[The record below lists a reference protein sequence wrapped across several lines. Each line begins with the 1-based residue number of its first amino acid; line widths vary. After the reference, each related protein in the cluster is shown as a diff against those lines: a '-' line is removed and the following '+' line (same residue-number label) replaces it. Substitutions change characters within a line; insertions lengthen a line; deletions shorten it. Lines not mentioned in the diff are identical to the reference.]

1 MRHVLAA
8 GAPWGGGGSTQHSE
22 LHSRQQLK
30 AFVMDVPDRHM
41 LLIYEGIQNLLWTGL
56 CTPHIWHKLF
66 IMVGRTK
73 VFGPLK
79 HASMTS
85 KVPSDNEQP
94 TALWKDG
101 QG

>member
-41 LLIYEGIQNLLWTGL
+41 LLICEGIQKIIVDRSLHAAYLAQAIHYGWANKSVWTAE
-56 CTPHIWHKLF
+56 T
-66 IMVGRTK
+66 
-73 VFGPLK
+73 
-79 HASMTS
+79 
-85 KVPSDNEQP
+85 
-94 TALWKDG
+94 
-101 QG
+101 